1 MSSSNN
7 PLEDDIPER
16 TLIARLIIEV
26 NTLRQR
32 QDELERYILTTRE
45 ATLIMTRAGEDYLRL
60 RRSRPTKTEQ
70 GRR

>member
-32 QDELERYILTTRE
+32 QDELERYILTQRE
-45 ATLIMTRAGEDYLRL
+45 AALIMTRAGEDYLRL
-60 RRSRPTKTEQ
+60 RRSRPTKAEQ